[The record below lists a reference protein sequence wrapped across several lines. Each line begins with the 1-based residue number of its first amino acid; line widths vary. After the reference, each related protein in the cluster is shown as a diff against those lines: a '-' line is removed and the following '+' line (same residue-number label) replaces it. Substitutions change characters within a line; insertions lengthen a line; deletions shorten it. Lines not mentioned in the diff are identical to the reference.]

1 MALLFRAMVNE
12 VTSPSL
18 DTPVTTSSA
27 VPVVCVLSSL
37 LSVVVVVVCVEGT
50 VEFESQSLSVEQAA
64 IRNNSERIIQ
74 I

>member
-1 MALLFRAMVNE
+1 
-12 VTSPSL
+12 
-18 DTPVTTSSA
+18 
-27 VPVVCVLSSL
+27 
-37 LSVVVVVVCVEGT
+37 VVVVVCVEGT